1 MMSSPES
8 FDSMAPILIT
18 GNNINITPSTR
29 SYIEKK
35 FRNVLGKLGGD
46 VTKVDC
52 HLTVDKNPRIADSHR
67 AEVTVYGKGGVIRA
81 SQKSEHI
88 YSTIDLLSDTMKR
101 SLREQKEKKVHSQH
115 RDGFLEY

>member
-1 MMSSPES
+1 
-8 FDSMAPILIT
+8 MAPILIT